1 MRKVRRLR
9 ILGLSLAIGGL
20 VATRLGVGPL
30 VAATT
35 AFLVALDLSAG
46 MTCDA
51 VVVLRLALI
60 VLLFIISH
68 RVEEGQLF
76 GSQSEDL
83 RLNVFVSN
91 CGRVLGLI
99 EQLLMLGL
107 VGFLDQCQFFGDAFH
122 LVAAEE
128 FHLLERT
135 GTVFVE
141 DLFVDMPQPET
152 GLVCPRFALLHLV
165 DHAENFQ
172 RQSSL
177 LPLVTGDTMDEVVL
191 VDQLV
196 KAFDPWSERRV
207 T

>member
-9 ILGLSLAIGGL
+9 ILGLILAIGGL

-51 VVVLRLALI
+51 FVVLRLALI
-60 VLLFIISH
+60 VLLIIISH

-76 GSQSEDL
+76 GSKSEDL

-91 CGRVLGLI
+91 CWRVLGLI

-107 VGFLDQCQFFGDAFH
+107 VGILDQCQFFDDTLH

-135 GTVFVE
+135 GAVFVE
-141 DLFVDMPQPET
+141 DLFIDMPQPET
-152 GLVCPRFALLHLV
+152 GLVRPRFALLYLV
-165 DHAENFQ
+165 DHAEHF
-172 RQSSL
+172 
-177 LPLVTGDTMDEVVL
+177 
-191 VDQLV
+191 
-196 KAFDPWSERRV
+196 
-207 T
+207 